1 MSINHRLNI
10 RSFVSI
16 DVSSKNCINELQ
28 DKILDEEGWEIHQV
42 KPVEKQNLHFS
53 IIFLGEVSP
62 TILERLKSK
71 LLCLK
76 FEPFTIIYT
85 GLGVFPSA
93 TNPRIIWMGTDL
105 EGGERLSNL
114 ARRLVESIKDVGFTP
129 DKPFIPHVTL
139 FRLKDSRLRV
149 QDMLKRYNNV
159 RFGSDLIDRINLKR
173 SELTP
178 SGAIYSDILTV
189 SRR

>member
-1 MSINHRLNI
+1 MNI

-16 DVSSKNCINELQ
+16 DISSKDCINELQ
-28 DKILDEEGWEIHQV
+28 NKILDEEGWEIHQV

-53 IIFLGEVSP
+53 IIFLGEVTP

-93 TNPRIIWMGTDL
+93 TNPRIIWIGTDF
-105 EGGERLSNL
+105 EGGERLSSL

-173 SELTP
+173 SELTR

>member
-1 MSINHRLNI
+1 MLINHRLNI

-28 DKILDEEGWEIHQV
+28 NKILDEEGWEIHQV

-76 FEPFTIIYT
+76 FEPFAIIYT

-173 SELTP
+173 SELTR